1 MIEVKKQ
8 LGKRISE
15 LRKAQKMPQEKLAEI
30 IGIEPNNVSKIE
42 TGKNYP
48 SSENLAK
55 IASALNVEI
64 QQLFF
69 FNHHKTYKEIKNELT
84 KVINDDEKT
93 ARLIYKFYS
102 TIKM

>member
-1 MIEVKKQ
+1 MINVKKQ

-15 LRKAQKMPQEKLAEI
+15 LRRALKISQEKLAEI

-48 SSENLAK
+48 SPENLAK
-55 IASALNVEI
+55 IALAFQVNVNE
-64 QQLFF
+64 LFVF
-69 FNHHKTYKEIKNELT
+69 DHHKEYNEIKNELLHIID
-84 KVINDDEKT
+84 KDEKT
-93 ARLIYKFYS
+93 ARLLYKFYL